1 MVAPG
6 NSIPANQEAA
16 TVGTDFAI
24 IPVSTILE
32 EGSTVG
38 TIGVPLPD
46 NEDTSPLKVFR
57 FMLTAV
63 QRVPQPLGELRQIT
77 GVKEPVH

>member
-1 MVAPG
+1 MVAPS

-16 TVGTDFAI
+16 TVGTDFTVT
-24 IPVSTILE
+24 PVSAILE

-38 TIGVPLPD
+38 TIEVPLPD
-46 NEDTSPLKVFR
+46 NEDTGALKVFR

-63 QRVPQPLGELRQIT
+63 QRVPQPLGELERPREQ
-77 GVKEPVH
+77 